1 MTMATKTFRGE
12 GDLMVD
18 ALVAAS
24 QAAYANPNG
33 GQPMPG
39 FGRDLVPF
47 FDDLGQEAGAAN
59 GAPAPAPAPQAQK
72 KAKAPKPNKG
82 GKKTAAVPAPKGVL
96 TKGGMTYVQQQP
108 NAAVAQAAR
117 TAGKSAAPAPSSNT
131 RWAGPA
137 FSNSPAPDALPVPS
151 FMGGKAPAGSTA
163 LTGDAGADIM
173 KMLGQEPPRAEAANA
188 GHAAS
193 APDPMAAMLNIV
205 PEPGRRAR
213 RAGAAALAAHAP
225 GHLGAGGEGCRER
238 RSATHSRHARRDG
251 GRRWRGRGA
260 GYREA
265 RGDGAATRG
274 ARPRRRQNPRRLQR
288 RRPRTFSVYCRN
300 WRAPRETTRDLANHK
315 TYRDGPLLSRDGTV
329 ARPVPTPKDKHEPPA
344 ENSATRMISGDD
356 PGDAESNGAR
366 IVPRTR
372 THTFKRR
379 RARSRRSRRR
389 DLPGDHFFLLV
400 PRAGLPQSLSREAS
414 ATRTT
419 FLTAPSRKPKTT
431 STSRTKNDTCID
443 RCDAADQTATDP

>member
-151 FMGGKAPAGSTA
+151 FMGGKAPAGSTG

-193 APDPMAAMLNIV
+193 APDLMAMLNIV
-205 PEPGRRAR
+205 PEPVAEPAAPAPPPLPPMHRVTSAP
-213 RAGAAALAAHAP
+213 AVKAAAAALRHYP
-225 GHLGAGGEGCRER
+225 Q
-238 RSATHSRHARRDG
+238 HARRDG
-251 GRRWRGRGA
+251 GRRWAGA
-260 GYREA
+260 GQAIEKRVLRRPA
-265 RGDGAATRG
+265 RR
-274 ARPRRRQNPRRLQR
+274 RSPRRRPNPRRLQR

-315 TYRDGPLLSRDGTV
+315 TYRDGPVLSHGM
-329 ARPVPTPKDKHEPPA
+329 E
-344 ENSATRMISGDD
+344 
-356 PGDAESNGAR
+356 
-366 IVPRTR
+366 
-372 THTFKRR
+372 
-379 RARSRRSRRR
+379 
-389 DLPGDHFFLLV
+389 
-400 PRAGLPQSLSREAS
+400 
-414 ATRTT
+414 
-419 FLTAPSRKPKTT
+419 PSRVLYQHQKTNT
-431 STSRTKNDTCID
+431 NRPRRIP
-443 RCDAADQTATDP
+443 RRG

>member
-59 GAPAPAPAPQAQK
+59 GAAAPAPAPQAQK

-193 APDPMAAMLNIV
+193 APDLMAMLNIV
-205 PEPGRRAR
+205 PEPVAEPAAPAPPPLPPMHRVTSAPAVK
-213 RAGAAALAAHAP
+213 AGAKGAPLLTPGMLAAMAGGGGLGAGQAIEKLAGGGGAGAGQAIEKRAATAIEKRAATAPRPAALAPAAP
-225 GHLGAGGEGCRER
+225 K
-238 RSATHSRHARRDG
+238 
-251 GRRWRGRGA
+251 
-260 GYREA
+260 
-265 RGDGAATRG
+265 
-274 ARPRRRQNPRRLQR
+274 PP
-288 RRPRTFSVYCRN
+288 
-300 WRAPRETTRDLANHK
+300 
-315 TYRDGPLLSRDGTV
+315 
-329 ARPVPTPKDKHEPPA
+329 PTPA
-344 ENSATRMISGDD
+344 
-356 PGDAESNGAR
+356 
-366 IVPRTR
+366 
-372 THTFKRR
+372 
-379 RARSRRSRRR
+379 
-389 DLPGDHFFLLV
+389 
-400 PRAGLPQSLSREAS
+400 
-414 ATRTT
+414 
-419 FLTAPSRKPKTT
+419 APS
-431 STSRTKNDTCID
+431 
-443 RCDAADQTATDP
+443 ADFQRLLQKLESSA

>member
-193 APDPMAAMLNIV
+193 APDLMAMLNIV
-205 PEPGRRAR
+205 PEPVAEPAAPAPPPLPPMHRVTSAPAVKAAAKGAPLLTPGMLAAMAGGGG
-213 RAGAAALAAHAP
+213 AGAGLDMEKRGATAPRPAALAPAAP
-225 GHLGAGGEGCRER
+225 K
-238 RSATHSRHARRDG
+238 
-251 GRRWRGRGA
+251 
-260 GYREA
+260 
-265 RGDGAATRG
+265 
-274 ARPRRRQNPRRLQR
+274 PP
-288 RRPRTFSVYCRN
+288 
-300 WRAPRETTRDLANHK
+300 
-315 TYRDGPLLSRDGTV
+315 
-329 ARPVPTPKDKHEPPA
+329 PTPA
-344 ENSATRMISGDD
+344 
-356 PGDAESNGAR
+356 
-366 IVPRTR
+366 
-372 THTFKRR
+372 
-379 RARSRRSRRR
+379 
-389 DLPGDHFFLLV
+389 
-400 PRAGLPQSLSREAS
+400 
-414 ATRTT
+414 
-419 FLTAPSRKPKTT
+419 APS
-431 STSRTKNDTCID
+431 
-443 RCDAADQTATDP
+443 ADFQRLLQKLESSA